1 MSALD
6 CSLPPELQL
15 HLGSPYMPFLEAEAS
30 ALIQPCQNSTW
41 KTFRADKSKYYLYS
55 RKRSSKASRDSVP
68 HRPGFPPL

>member
-1 MSALD
+1 MLPRNQADTTHRGAIEMSALD

-41 KTFRADKSKYYLYS
+41 KTFRADKSKYYLY
-55 RKRSSKASRDSVP
+55 
-68 HRPGFPPL
+68 